1 MKIIGIPAVKPS
13 KLSFT
18 SGNVSLYS
26 DFDGTYFPSSHS
38 KLHNISERD
47 TEVLNKYFQNL
58 CLFFENKKIILLS
71 ILQQEEL
78 SVSLKLLPD

>member
-26 DFDGTYFPSSHS
+26 DFDATYFPSSHS

-47 TEVLNKYFQNL
+47 TEY
-58 CLFFENKKIILLS
+58 E
-71 ILQQEEL
+71 
-78 SVSLKLLPD
+78 